1 MTTKLT
7 HRDRELAK
15 LTLQREDSLLK
26 KLKKVYK
33 SAFTSVKQVVQQML
47 GIKLPT
53 QSQIHQM
60 KYQKQLAKNLQQAL
74 KPLKSNNISTF
85 KEYLKESYNNGYIGT
100 LYALQGHGVP
110 LLLPVDQRQML
121 KAISLTNDNI
131 KLSKKLYKDID
142 NLANTVRHEIT
153 RGIAVGAS
161 YQDIARNISYRGNV
175 SINNAMRM
183 ARTEGGKIA
192 SEAKLEAMHEA
203 KSKGVDIVKVWCSAL
218 DGKPRRETHLQL
230 DGTAIGIDEYFVTA
244 DGKKAL
250 APLLFNDPSEDCNC
264 HCTLLERPRSALGEK
279 NTRYSNDLGENIEC
293 KDYTEFKEKYLQKM
307 EERSIIKE
315 QEKVGISILDNAPRL
330 ENHSMLDCFDTTN
343 PGYSTGKEEYTRNC
357 QRCVCAY
364 EARRRGYDVVASKRI
379 LDGTD
384 TLPCL
389 GHPFGFQNVF
399 ENGKELLEKIQ
410 ARTGKAV
417 QNSIIDKME
426 SFGDGTRA
434 FVAVYWQD
442 RIGGGGHTFI
452 VEQINGKTV
461 FIDPQTGNYDCL
473 NYFASGMIIPSMT
486 RLLRIDD
493 KKFTNLIE
501 KCVKLRR

>member
-1 MTTKLT
+1 MPTKLT
-7 HRDRELAK
+7 NSERELAR
-15 LTLQREDSLLK
+15 LALRREDSLLK
-26 KLKKVYK
+26 QLKKIYRN
-33 SAFTSVKQVVQQML
+33 AFTGVKQVVQQML

-53 QSQIHQM
+53 QSQIYQL

-74 KPLKSNNISTF
+74 KPLKSSNLSTF
-85 KEYLKESYNNGYIGT
+85 EEYLKESYSNGYIGT
-100 LYALQGHGVP
+100 LYNMQKQGVP
-110 LLLPVDQRQML
+110 LLLPMDKRQML
-121 KAISLTNDNI
+121 KAVSRTNDDI
-131 KLSKKLYKDID
+131 KLSTKLYKDVD
-142 NLANTVRHEIT
+142 KLADTVRHEIT

-161 YQDIARNISYRGNV
+161 YEDIARNVSYRGNV
-175 SINNAMRM
+175 SLNNAMRI
-183 ARTEGGKIA
+183 ARTEGGRIA
-192 SEAKLEAMHEA
+192 SEATLEAMHDA
-203 KSKGVDIVKVWCSAL
+203 KAKGVDVVKVWCSTL
-218 DGKPRRETHLQL
+218 DGKTRESHQLL
-230 DGTAIGIDEYFVTA
+230 DGVIKELDEEFVTI
-244 DGKKAL
+244 DGKRAMY
-250 APLLFNDPSEDCNC
+250 PQGFNDPSEDCNC
-264 HCTLLERPRSALGEK
+264 RCTLLQRPRSALGEK

-461 FIDPQTGNYDCL
+461 FIDPQTGNYDCS

>member
-15 LTLQREDSLLK
+15 LTLQREDGLLK

-33 SAFTSVKQVVQQML
+33 SAFTSVKQVVQQMV

-161 YQDIARNISYRGNV
+161 YQDIARNISYRGNA

-192 SEAKLEAMHEA
+192 SEAKLEAMHDA
-203 KSKGVDIVKVWCSAL
+203 KAKGVDVVKVWCSTL
-218 DGKPRRETHLQL
+218 DGKTRESHQLL
-230 DGTAIGIDEYFVTA
+230 DGVVKELDEEFVTI
-244 DGKKAL
+244 DGKRAMY
-250 APLLFNDPSEDCNC
+250 PQGFNDPSEDCNC
-264 HCTLLERPRSALGEK
+264 RCVLLTRAKWALDDK
-279 NTRYSNDLGENIEC
+279 TTRYNNETGEIIEC
-293 KDYTEFKEKYLQKM
+293 KDYAAFKEKYLQKM

-343 PGYSTGKEEYTRNC
+343 HGYSTGKEEYTRNC

-364 EARRRGYDVVASKRI
+364 EARRRGYDVIASKRI

-417 QNSIIDKME
+417 QNSIINKME

-442 RIGGGGHTFI
+442 RIGGGGIH
-452 VEQINGKTV
+452 
-461 FIDPQTGNYDCL
+461 
-473 NYFASGMIIPSMT
+473 
-486 RLLRIDD
+486 LLS
-493 KKFTNLIE
+493 TNKWQNCIY
-501 KCVKLRR
+501 

>member
-47 GIKLPT
+47 GIKFPT

-192 SEAKLEAMHEA
+192 SEAKLEAMHDA
-203 KSKGVDIVKVWCSAL
+203 KAKGVDVVKVWCSTL
-218 DGKPRRETHLQL
+218 DGKTRESHQLL
-230 DGTAIGIDEYFVTA
+230 DGVVKELDEEFVTI
-244 DGKKAL
+244 DGKRAMY
-250 APLLFNDPSEDCNC
+250 PQGFNDPSEDYNC
-264 HCTLLERPRSALGEK
+264 RCVLLTRAKWALDDK
-279 NTRYSNDLGENIEC
+279 TTRYNNETGEIIEC
-293 KDYTEFKEKYLQKM
+293 KDYAAFKEKYLQKM

-315 QEKVGISILDNAPRL
+315 QEKVGISILDNALRL

-461 FIDPQTGNYDCL
+461 FIDPQTGNYDCS